1 MGEEMKRREKLY
13 FALLALIIVGT
24 FYYTYKQASS
34 EGLYDYIGDEVWY
47 VSASRNV
54 LHRLGIDVHYINE
67 TTGSEGVNIIFL
79 TEPEVKGEVK
89 VSFWRFTILR
99 TYTAAEHL
107 KVPDFVSKLGI
118 KVEYIPFNFS
128 KDYNVD
134 LMKIKVWQIAQKYN
148 YTKYMPY
155 TNFPAVYYEIPK
167 EHFDAFVKDVKSI
180 EGVDVIPGFWYPDKE
195 NIQNYLNTEHPF
207 LAKDLIMLGMLIQ
220 DKPIFWRL
228 PGLIAH
234 VIINL
239 LVFFAAL
246 KITRSY
252 LAAFIALIFSAFDP
266 LLYATSLA
274 AMLDIYVALF
284 TAIFMYV
291 MIVDDYPLSGISIGL
306 AAATKLNGAFPYP
319 ILAIKALK
327 DRMNLKRYLLILF
340 VLPGIAFLIPEIPII
355 MAIGFQR
362 WVEEFIASFSWHL
375 SFKGEHP
382 ANSPFWQWFI
392 SLKPFPFHYN
402 PDVFAVTDPILMLS
416 MIVFIFAIPYAT
428 KKRGKILIPFGIF
441 WSTIAFYA
449 LQWVL
454 GGKTQFSFY
463 ATPLVPA
470 GAVTLG
476 VMAYELIKW
485 EYFEESLKF
494 YWSWIWR
501 IISPIARLIQKK
513 FIQKTTKAKAE
524 EKEPQE
530 FTSENQGDLA
540 GLSSSESEP

>member
-1 MGEEMKRREKLY
+1 MEEMMGEEMGRREKLY
-13 FALLALIIVGT
+13 FALLALIIIGT
-24 FYYTYKQASS
+24 FCYTYKQAASK
-34 EGLYDYIGDEVWY
+34 GLYDYIGDEVWY

-67 TTGSEGVNIIFL
+67 TTGSEGVNVVFL
-79 TEPEVKGEVK
+79 TEPEIKGGVRI
-89 VSFWRFTILR
+89 SFWRFTILR
-99 TYTAAEHL
+99 TYTAEPPR
-107 KVPDFVSKLGI
+107 VPDFVSKLGI
-118 KVEYIPFNFS
+118 RVEYIPFNVS
-128 KDYNVD
+128 HEYNVD
-134 LMKIKVWQIAQKYN
+134 LMKAKIWQIAQRYN

-155 TNFPAVYYEIPK
+155 TNFPAVYYEIPR
-167 EHFDAFVKDVKSI
+167 ENFNEFLRDVKAL
-180 EGVDVIPGFWYPDKE
+180 EGVDVIPGFRYPDKE

-207 LAKDLIMLGMLIQ
+207 LAKDFIMLGMLIQ
-220 DKPIFWRL
+220 DKPVFWRL

-234 VIINL
+234 AIINL

-246 KITRSY
+246 KIARSY

-284 TAIFMYV
+284 TAIFMYM
-291 MIVDDYPLSGISIGL
+291 MIADNYPLSGISIGL
-306 AAATKLNGAFPYP
+306 AAASKLNGAFPYP
-319 ILAIKALK
+319 ILVIKALK
-327 DRMNLKRYLLILF
+327 DKVSFKKYLLILF
-340 VLPGIAFLIPEIPII
+340 VLPAIAFLIPEIPII

-392 SLKPFPFHYN
+392 NLKPFPFHYN
-402 PDVFAVTDPILMLS
+402 PDVFAATDPILMLS
-416 MIVFIFAIPYAT
+416 MVVFIFAIPHVAR
-428 KKRGKILIPFGIF
+428 KRGKILIPFGIF
-441 WSTIAFYA
+441 WSTIGFYA

-463 ATPLVPA
+463 AAPLVPA

-485 EYFEESLKF
+485 EYFEDSLRF

-501 IISPIARLIQKK
+501 VIDSIKRRWLKNPKDLPQKL
-513 FIQKTTKAKAE
+513 E
-524 EKEPQE
+524 EV
-530 FTSENQGDLA
+530 
-540 GLSSSESEP
+540 